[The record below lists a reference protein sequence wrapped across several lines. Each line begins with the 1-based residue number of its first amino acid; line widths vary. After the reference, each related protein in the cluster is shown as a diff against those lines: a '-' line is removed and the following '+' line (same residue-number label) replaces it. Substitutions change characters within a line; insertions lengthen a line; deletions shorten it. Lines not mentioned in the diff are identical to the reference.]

1 MKTVEELFKEIE
13 ASKDL
18 QKELTSI
25 GKGKFAEVE
34 VFLKKHD
41 CEASAEV
48 FVDFLKKK
56 KKTQPEGEI
65 GDEDVEAV
73 AGGGMFEWFEG
84 LW

>member
-1 MKTVEELFKEIE
+1 MTFIKT
-13 ASKDL
+13 AY
-18 QKELTSI
+18 
-25 GKGKFAEVE
+25 GRKGKE
-34 VFLKKHD
+34 
-41 CEASAEV
+41 

-73 AGGGMFEWFEG
+73 AGGGMFDWFDD